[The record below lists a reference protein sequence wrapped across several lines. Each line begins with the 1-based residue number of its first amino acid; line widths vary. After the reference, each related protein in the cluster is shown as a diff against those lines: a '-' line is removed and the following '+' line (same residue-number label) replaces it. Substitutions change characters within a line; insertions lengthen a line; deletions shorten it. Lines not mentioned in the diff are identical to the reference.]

1 MGGYKGIKADGGKV
15 DQAKQLAAKQLK
27 ILKHVKSKRNSSL
40 SISKV
45 VIGKD
50 SSPIR

>member
-15 DQAKQLAAKQLK
+15 NQAKQLAAKIAKDIEACQKQTQQLAEYM
-27 ILKHVKSKRNSSL
+27 
-40 SISKV
+40 KV

>member
-15 DQAKQLAAKQLK
+15 DHKTISGKTAKDIEACQKQTQQLAEY
-27 ILKHVKSKRNSSL
+27 IEGSDW
-40 SISKV
+40 
-45 VIGKD
+45 KD